1 MLEIDFYTVKGVNL
15 NRYFELGLDDDT
27 YYRWNDIV
35 DKVED
40 RVGCEDDEEKKADLL
55 EKKRSFD
62 DVMKWRGERE
72 KCLRREL
79 ERLGVPFLTHSYKVR
94 HYVMYGRN
102 LLNHVVREMV
112 KMNYLFEKCDI
123 RRKWEEY
130 KVNRGKQIYTYQD
143 KDTFYEKEY
152 RNAIMN
158 EIRPQ

>member
-1 MLEIDFYTVKGVNL
+1 MPEIDFYTVKGEIL
-15 NRYFELGLDDDT
+15 NRYFQLGLDDDI
-27 YYRWNDIV
+27 YYRWDTVV

-40 RVGCEDDEEKKADLL
+40 NEKKN
-55 EKKRSFD
+55 SFD

-94 HYVMYGRN
+94 HYVMYGRG

-130 KVNRGKQIYTYQD
+130 KVTRGKQIYTFEE
-143 KDTFYEKEY
+143 KDRFYEKEY
-152 RNAIMN
+152 RNARFSN
-158 EIRPQ
+158 SRDKN

>member
-1 MLEIDFYTVKGVNL
+1 MKGEII
-15 NRYFELGLDDDT
+15 NRHFGLGLEDDT
-27 YYRWNDIV
+27 YYRWDAVV

-40 RVGCEDDEEKKADLL
+40 N

-72 KCLRREL
+72 KYLKREL
-79 ERLGVPFLTHSYKVR
+79 ERLGVPFRTHSYKVR
-94 HYVMYGRN
+94 HYVMYGRG

-130 KVNRGKQIYTYQD
+130 KVTRGKQIYTFEE
-143 KDTFYEKEY
+143 KDQFYEREY
-152 RNAIMN
+152 RNAMMQ
-158 EIRPQ
+158 EIKN